1 MKNVWFGKGNGT
13 EEKRQRKCRRKL
25 MRKRFAVI
33 VFVIIAVVLLTEQF
47 PSGML
52 EKDIAD
58 VNENQVVLAS
68 IQQIM
73 TKDVRESI
81 LTVVNRQGKW
91 KCISVESEEFDK
103 IAGDRWDGI
112 MLHLTADIA
121 DDVFASES
129 VPFQEGKIR
138 ISKRSLEWAIN
149 QGGSVNEDYDFKW
162 ERDIDVTKDMA
173 CQSSYYTVGGPKD
186 RCVHKV
192 GYFGSVENRGMITPA
207 TLRLYPKFMEI
218 DLRVR
223 RVAGI

>member
-1 MKNVWFGKGNGT
+1 MKKMRFGTGNGP
-13 EEKRQRKCRRKL
+13 EKKRQRKSRRKNKQ
-25 MRKRFAVI
+25 KRFVAILFAII
-33 VFVIIAVVLLTEQF
+33 VLVSITDQF
-47 PSGML
+47 PSGSL

-58 VNENQVVLAS
+58 INENQVVLAS

-73 TKDVRESI
+73 TKDFRESI

-91 KCISVESEEFDK
+91 KCISVESKEFDE
-103 IAGDRWDGI
+103 IVGDRWDGI
-112 MLHLTADIA
+112 MLHLTADIV

-162 ERDIDVTKDMA
+162 ERKTDIRKDMA
-173 CQSSYYTVGGPKD
+173 CQSSYYTVGGPKN
-186 RCVHKV
+186 RCIHKV
-192 GYFGSVENRGMITPA
+192 GYFGFVENRGRITPA
-207 TLRLYPKFMEI
+207 TLRLYPKFIEI

-223 RVAGI
+223 RAVGI

>member
-1 MKNVWFGKGNGT
+1 MEKLRYENEIEK
-13 EEKRQRKCRRKL
+13 KRQRKNRRKFKQ
-25 MRKRFAVI
+25 KRLAAI
-33 VFVIIAVVLLTEQF
+33 VFAIIAVVFLTEQF

-91 KCISVESEEFDK
+91 KCISTESEEFDE
-103 IAGDRWDGI
+103 IVGDRWDGI

-121 DDVFASES
+121 DDVFASEL

-162 ERDIDVTKDMA
+162 ERKIDIRKDMA
-173 CQSSYYTVGGPKD
+173 CQSSYYTVGGPKN

-192 GYFGSVENRGMITPA
+192 GYFGFVENRGRITPA

-223 RVAGI
+223 RAAGL